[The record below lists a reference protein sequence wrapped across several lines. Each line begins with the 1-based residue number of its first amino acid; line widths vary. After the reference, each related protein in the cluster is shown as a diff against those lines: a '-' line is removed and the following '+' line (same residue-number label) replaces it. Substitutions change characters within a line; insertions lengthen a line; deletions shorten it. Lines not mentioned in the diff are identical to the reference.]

1 MWGYSEKFDLPS
13 EYFSAEANGY
23 KVVRLGL
30 ACPLEKN
37 PNPQPIMARVSA
49 QFTETVY
56 VPGRMVYPLK
66 GNGPLTVFADY
77 ESAKRYYDEITS
89 QNSIYVKPDRYEL
102 WTCNYEP
109 VEPSEQSTFLGQGFN
124 RIKLILTTSN
134 TGNEM
139 YSIKLKGVWYRAAVL
154 VSCDTGV
161 NDPALFQAPEIYF
174 SDKELL
180 YPRTVLAESVM
191 LLERI
196 LYTE

>member
-1 MWGYSEKFDLPS
+1 MCDYSEKSDLSP
-13 EYFSAEANGY
+13 ECFSAEANGY

-30 ACPLEKN
+30 ACPFEKN
-37 PNPQPIMARVSA
+37 QISKPIMARVSA

-89 QNSIYVKPDRYEL
+89 QNSIYVKLNRYEL

-124 RIKLILTTSN
+124 RINLIRTTSS

-139 YSIKLKGVWYRAAVL
+139 NSINLKGVWYRAAVL
-154 VSCDTGV
+154 AYDTGV
-161 NDPALFQAPEIYF
+161 NDTAIFQTPEIYF
-174 SDKELL
+174 SDKESL
-180 YPRTVLAESVM
+180 YPGTVLAESVM

>member
-1 MWGYSEKFDLPS
+1 MEREAEKSDLSP
-13 EYFSAEANGY
+13 EYFSPEANGY

-30 ACPLEKN
+30 ACPFEKN
-37 PNPQPIMARVSA
+37 KISKPIMALVSA
-49 QFTETVY
+49 QFTKTVY
-56 VPGRMVYPLK
+56 VPWKMVYPLK

-77 ESAKRYYDEITS
+77 ESAKRYYDEITA

-109 VEPSEQSTFLGQGFN
+109 VEPSEQSPFLGQGFN
-124 RIKLILTTSN
+124 KIKLILTTSS
-134 TGNEM
+134 TGTEM

-154 VSCDTGV
+154 LSWDD
-161 NDPALFQAPEIYF
+161 DPALFQAPEIYF
-174 SDKELL
+174 SDKEHL
-180 YPRTVLAESVM
+180 YPGTELAKSVM